1 MKILT
6 DFFHPL
12 SRFNRKRAHY
22 RGQVPLPADLNSVFN
37 FESVPVDANAKGLDY
52 LVLDLETTGLDAESD
67 LILSMGWVEVSNGVI
82 DLSTAKHFYLSNE
95 SQIKPETAVINHI
108 TPQMLEDGISIHDA
122 MKTLFEVAQGKV
134 LVAHS
139 CSVENSFI
147 QRYLSYRFQ
156 LNAVPLMWLDTL
168 CIEKKLARAINNHQ
182 DLDVSLGATRE
193 RYQLPEYIEHNAL
206 MDAVATA
213 ELLLAQEARLAS
225 SKPVTIGLLYRLSH

>member
-1 MKILT
+1 MKLFR

-22 RGQVPLPADLNSVFN
+22 KGQVPLPKELSGVLDLEPIVVEAD
-37 FESVPVDANAKGLDY
+37 AKGLDY
-52 LVLDLETTGLDAESD
+52 LVLDFETTGLDVESD

-82 DLSTAKHFYLSNE
+82 DLSTAQHFYLSNE

-108 TPQMLEDGISIHDA
+108 TPQMLEGGISIHEA
-122 MKTLFEVAQGKV
+122 MKALFQVAQNKV

-156 LNAVPLMWLDTL
+156 LNAVPLMWFDTL

-182 DLDVSLGATRE
+182 DLDVSLGATRK

-213 ELLLAQEARLAS
+213 ELLLAQEARLTSNKA
-225 SKPVTIGLLYRLSH
+225 VTIGLLYRLSH